1 MELDWENSF
10 DDWDD
15 GDYWGNLAQ
24 ENFSGPKRNL
34 GDFSNQDCTFASKD
48 YAAAVSRPHSCVPA
62 ALGESE
68 KQDTLQKHGSV
79 PDSMNIPDCDW
90 WWVDLVDIGWLFYF

>member
-10 DDWDD
+10 DDWDG
-15 GDYWGNLAQ
+15 GDDWGNLAS
-24 ENFSGPKRNL
+24 ENCTRPKRNL
-34 GDFSNQDCTFASKD
+34 GNFSNRDCMFASKD

-68 KQDTLQKHGSV
+68 K
-79 PDSMNIPDCDW
+79 
-90 WWVDLVDIGWLFYF
+90 